1 MTGIEI
7 GKKID
12 SFSNLIQELGNSTFN
27 SRDIWNRKK
36 EIDENLKA
44 TQFENELQKT
54 ELIDNY
60 NKLVTTLQQKDIEV
74 EQSNASFTG
83 DAENKVKSFCDAT
96 NLALA
101 SNDLSKDNIKAL
113 KIAANEIYEY
123 FKQHRWLTKERRTT
137 AWDNYSNARNLLK
150 AKEDEVMEKER
161 DERSKIASQS
171 LEITEKICV
180 VVNTCHPSETAE
192 NLRNY
197 VTKLNDFLNNSDHT
211 FLNIKWFLVEKP
223 DEIRLALK
231 SRSETINDV
240 RNFVATNKDNILREH
255 KSQIFANIDA
265 LKQDLNQAWEQHKIE
280 QQQKQQEWEIKQQEW
295 AEKRK
300 EWTKKQQD
308 FLQMLEKR
316 LENQL
321 SYKNKQ
327 EDYLKNQQQFAE
339 RFKQRLVAQQDYLK
353 KIHEQIKDLE
363 QKLETA
369 WTDSFKTKVEEW
381 IAEKNEKVK
390 ALDADIIVLQQKL
403 VDINKNI
410 ETLPIKLQE
419 LTNSINEIQDKIVE
433 VKTKLS
439 ADASSINETTDDSN
453 SSN

>member
-12 SFSNLIQELGNSTFN
+12 SFNNLIQEFGTSTFN

-60 NKLVTTLQQKDIEV
+60 NKLVSTLQQKDIEV
-74 EQSNASFTG
+74 EQFNASFTS
-83 DAENKVKSFCDAT
+83 DAETKVNSFCDAT

-101 SNDLSKDNIKAL
+101 NKDVSKDDIKVL

-161 DERSKIASQS
+161 DERSKIATQS

-180 VVNTCHPSETAE
+180 VVNACHPSETAE
-192 NLRNY
+192 NLKDY
-197 VTKLNDFLNNSDHT
+197 VTKLNDFLNSSNNN
-211 FLNIKWFLVEKP
+211 FINIKWFLVEKP

-255 KSQIFANIDA
+255 KSQIFVNIDA
-265 LKQDLNQAWEQHKIE
+265 LKQDLNQAWEQHKMA

-308 FLQMLEKR
+308 FLLMLEKR
-316 LENQL
+316 LDNQL

-327 EDYLKNQQQFAE
+327 EDYLKNQKQFAE
-339 RFKQRLVAQQDYLK
+339 KFEQRIVAQKDYLK
-353 KIHEQIKDLE
+353 KIQEQIKDLQ
-363 QKLETA
+363 QKLATA

-390 ALDADIIVLQQKL
+390 AVEADILVLEQKL
-403 VDINKNI
+403 DDIIKNI

-419 LTNSINEIQDKIVE
+419 LNSSINEIQDKIVE

-439 ADASSINETTDDSN
+439 ADASSINETTNDSN
-453 SSN
+453 SN